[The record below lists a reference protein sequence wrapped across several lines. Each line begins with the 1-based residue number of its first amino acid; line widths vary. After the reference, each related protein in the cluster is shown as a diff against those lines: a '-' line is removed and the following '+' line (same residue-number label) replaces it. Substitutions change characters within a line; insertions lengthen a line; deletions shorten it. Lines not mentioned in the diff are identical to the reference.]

1 MAFSRTRKMVN
12 LNIEETSG
20 VDYPA
25 HLHDGWLVMKSA
37 DLSEVQTVLESSVS
51 KEDSMS
57 ESIESRLDE
66 ALELL
71 TKAEERIAELEDGT
85 EEVAKETH
93 ASKKKKKYMAKEDE
107 AMDSSEDEEEEE
119 DVMKSMPEPV
129 QKAFETLR
137 KQAEE
142 AQAKADEVTTV
153 LQKERE
159 AHADAEAIEKA
170 LGWSHLTLNAQ
181 EVGPALRRLA
191 QVDEAL
197 AKSVTDV
204 LESVN
209 AQAESADIFAEIGRT
224 TGTSGNA
231 FSQLESMAK
240 SAVSEGKASTVEQA
254 LADLAVA
261 QPSLYAQYLNEK
273 GA

>member
-25 HLHDGWLVMKSA
+25 HLHDGWMVMKSA
-37 DLSEVQTVLESSVS
+37 NPSDVQTVLESSVS
-51 KEDSMS
+51 KEDSVS
-57 ESIESRLDE
+57 ESIENRLEE

-71 TKAEERIAELEDGT
+71 TKAEERIAELEEAT
-85 EEVAKETH
+85 EEVAEET
-93 ASKKKKKYMAKEDE
+93 E
-107 AMDSSEDEEEEE
+107 APAEEAPVEEE
-119 DVMKSMPEPV
+119 DVMKSLPEPV

-142 AQAKADEVTTV
+142 AQAKADEATTV

-170 LGWSHLTLNAQ
+170 RGWSHLNLDAQ

-197 AKSVTDV
+197 AKSVTEV

-224 TGTSGNA
+224 TGISGNA

-261 QPSLYAQYLNEK
+261 EPSLYAQYLNEK

>member
-25 HLHDGWLVMKSA
+25 HLHDGWLVMKAANPS
-37 DLSEVQTVLESSVS
+37 DVQTVLESSVS
-51 KEDSMS
+51 KEDSVS
-57 ESIESRLDE
+57 ESIENRLEE

-71 TKAEERIAELEDGT
+71 TKAEERIAELEEAT
-85 EEVAKETH
+85 EEVAEETT
-93 ASKKKKKYMAKEDE
+93 E
-107 AMDSSEDEEEEE
+107 APAEEAPVEEE
-119 DVMKSMPEPV
+119 DVMKSLPEPV
-129 QKAFETLR
+129 QKAFAVLQ

-142 AQAKADEVTTV
+142 AQAKADEATTV

-170 LGWSHLTLNAQ
+170 RGWSHLSLDAQ

-191 QVDEAL
+191 QIDESL
-197 AKSVTDV
+197 AKSVTEV

-224 TGTSGNA
+224 TGISGNA

-261 QPSLYAQYLNEK
+261 EPSLYAQYLNEK